1 MLDDAVNMAEVTV
14 HNTLDEMIK
23 CGEYVYEE
31 EKLDGVMMKKEKMI
45 TYWYE
50 VQRCSAVFT
59 AEGLGMVLYTPFH
72 QTDLISIFFN

>member
-14 HNTLDEMIK
+14 HNTLDEKIK

-45 TYWYE
+45 TY
-50 VQRCSAVFT
+50 
-59 AEGLGMVLYTPFH
+59 
-72 QTDLISIFFN
+72 